1 MSRRATSLLVFFTAI
16 NMVNYI
22 DRYVL
27 AAVLVP
33 LKADLGLTDKE
44 LGWLPWVFL
53 VVYMLT
59 APLFG
64 VLAERC
70 SRTRLV
76 AGGIAVWSLATAAG
90 AFATGFWS
98 MVLARSL
105 VGVGE
110 AAYATLGPAILSD
123 IFPEEERAARFTWF
137 YLAIPVGS
145 ALGFVLGGV
154 VGGAWGWR
162 ASFLVAGLPGLL
174 LALRMAK
181 EADPPRG
188 AMDRGPDPGAGLP
201 LGRRTRAIF
210 RNRTWLACT
219 ASYVAYTF
227 AMGALSF
234 WAPTL
239 LHRRFDV
246 SLGEAGTVFGGM
258 VVVAGLVGT
267 FAGGIATDRLQHRF
281 PDAGVFLS
289 GTTLLVAAPLVAA
302 GLRIGDKGL
311 AYGAFFVAMV
321 FLFVNTSPVNALTVS
336 ALPASQRATGTSLNV
351 LLIHLLGDAIS
362 PLLVGAKSD
371 ALGHDGAAL
380 ATAMAITVPAL
391 AVSGVALWWARGRG
405 RAAV

>member
-33 LKADLGLTDKE
+33 LKAELALTDRE

-64 VLAERC
+64 VLAERY

-76 AGGIAVWSLATAAG
+76 AAGIAIWSLATAAG

-174 LALRMAK
+174 LAVRMAAQ
-181 EADPPRG
+181 ADPPRG
-188 AMDRGPDPGAGLP
+188 AMDRDPDAGAGLP
-201 LGRRTRAIF
+201 LGRRTLAIF
-210 RNRTWLACT
+210 RNRVWLACT

-258 VVVAGLVGT
+258 VVIAGLLGT

-289 GTTLLVAAPLVAA
+289 GVTLLVAAPLVAA
-302 GLRIGDKGL
+302 GLRIGDKGA

-371 ALGHDGAAL
+371 ALGNDGAAL

-391 AVSGVALWWARGRG
+391 AVSGVALWWARGRR